1 MKLVFIPGAGNTGLA
16 WRYQTEHFPDSEAVS
31 LPGHPEGK
39 PCASVDDYTNW
50 LHQYILAQ
58 GYSEL
63 ILVGHSMGGAIA
75 QTYALSYPE
84 GVKGLVLIGSGAR
97 LRVSPEFLRLL
108 DEGSSH
114 SPDWFKDFIEPLYSR
129 VVPHFR
135 KVVIEK
141 VVEVGAGVQLNDFR
155 CCDKFDIMDKVHRIE
170 VSTLVI
176 CGSEDEMTPAK
187 YSQYL
192 ATKIDGARLVI
203 IEGGTH
209 LAFMEKP
216 EEVNQAIEEFM
227 GSL

>member
-1 MKLVFIPGAGNTGLA
+1 MKLVFIPGAGNTGFA
-16 WRYQTEHFPDSEAVS
+16 WRYQTDHFPDSEAVS

-39 PCASVDDYTNW
+39 SCASVDDYTDW
-50 LHQYILAQ
+50 LRQYILAR

-75 QTYALSYPE
+75 QMYALSYPE
-84 GVKGLVLIGSGAR
+84 DVKGLVLLGTGAR
-97 LRVSPEFLRLL
+97 LRVNPEFLRLL

-129 VVPHFR
+129 AAPDFR

-141 VVEVGAGVQLNDFR
+141 VLEVGARVQLNDFW

-170 VSTLVI
+170 VPTLVI
-176 CGSEDEMTPAK
+176 CGSEDEMTPVK

-192 ATKIDGARLVI
+192 ATKINGARLVT

-209 LAFMEKP
+209 FAFMEKP
-216 EEVNQAIEEFM
+216 DEVNRAIEEF
-227 GSL
+227 LKKL